1 MNNAQSLS
9 RRVDPN
15 VVPRPY
21 PARSGSLP
29 WHREA
34 VDAGWLTDMLQYRYR
49 GVVVE
54 EMALVELFDSHTTK
68 MRIKVQLNA
77 AGRAAGLPDQL
88 CLKSNWSG
96 SFADVDIN
104 ALEARF
110 YHYLADHLEVPV
122 PTCYYADWDDDGRGQ
137 GLIVLEDLAHR
148 GGRFGHSTQHPGI
161 NGVATALEGLAKLHG
176 SLWDSPLLG
185 QQAWLQTSMDTT
197 VDNDQIRIM
206 WGWIEKN
213 LADPKTRA
221 VLPQALLDDP
231 GRLQRAFDG
240 LAAWERRQSGPHC
253 LILGDCHQGNSY
265 VLPDGER
272 LWLDWQLVRR
282 GRPWRDVTYF
292 MVGSLTVAE
301 RRSAER
307 DMLKHYREALVATG
321 ARDVISLDEIWEQY
335 RRWVIYGMQA
345 WIANMDEWGQD
356 GLPMKE
362 RFFTAGEDL
371 GTWAALLGE

>member
-1 MNNAQSLS
+1 MTAARNVPEN
-9 RRVDPN
+9 VDPN
-15 VVPRPY
+15 AVARPY
-21 PARSGSLP
+21 QARTELLP
-29 WHREA
+29 WNRDV
-34 VDAGWLTDMLQYRYR
+34 VDAQWLTQLLQFRHP

-54 EMALVELFDSHTTK
+54 DMTVVELLDSHTTK
-68 MRIKVQLNA
+68 IRISVRLND
-77 AGRAAGLPDQL
+77 AGKAAGLPEQL
-88 CLKSNWSG
+88 CIKSNWSG

-110 YHYLADHLEVPV
+110 YHYLAEHLKVPV
-122 PTCYYADWDDDGRGQ
+122 PRCYYADWDDDGLGQ
-137 GLIVLEDLAHR
+137 GVIVLEDLAQR
-148 GGRFGHSTQHPGI
+148 GGRFGHSTQHLGI
-161 NGVATALEGLAKLHG
+161 NGVASALEGLARLHG
-176 SLWDSPLLG
+176 SLWDSPLLE
-185 QQAWLQTSMDTT
+185 QQPWLQTSMATT
-197 VDNDQIRIM
+197 VDNDQIKIM

-221 VLPQALLDDP
+221 LLPQALLDDP
-231 GRLQRAFDG
+231 GRLQQAFEK
-240 LAAWERRQSGPHC
+240 LADWEAQQTSPQC
-253 LILGDCHQGNSY
+253 LILGDCHQGNTY
-265 VLPDGER
+265 LLPDGER
-272 LWLDWQLVRR
+272 MWLDWQLVRR

-321 ARDVISLDEIWEQY
+321 ARDVISLDEIWQQY

-371 GTWAALLGE
+371 GTWQALLDD